1 MGKASS
7 DLGRPEKCDKS
18 ELIKTIFQIA
28 ISGSTAHDQRHNEVI
43 RTVKTL
49 DRLMEALNREG
60 FEFKRSSVHLHLLPR
75 NHRTTEGKR
84 HVTTA
89 PVKLYKSQ
97 NSKHASHTSTKFA
110 HASVR
115 SIEELAAILGPA
127 EVTFHSQDDKT
138 RKMQTSKHQCS
149 YTWTIRSRYLIMILL
164 WLLKTS

>member
-7 DLGRPEKCDKS
+7 DLGQPEKCDKP

-110 HASVR
+110 RTSVR
-115 SIEELAAILGPA
+115 SMEELAAILGPA
-127 EVTFHSQDDKT
+127 EVTFHSQDDKA
-138 RKMQTSKHQCS
+138 RKMQASKHQCS